1 MHNVETMSSQDKNI
15 QINNVNNNSSSIS
28 SAEKNAL
35 MKKLEIEGEQ
45 QLKNL
50 QLKNKLTV
58 DSLTDI
64 MEGGFSE
71 FKQKTGKNPTYAEM
85 RAMYG

>member
-1 MHNVETMSSQDKNI
+1 MSSKDKNI

-28 SAEKNAL
+28 SAEKNEL
-35 MKKLEIEGEQ
+35 MKKLETEGEQ

-64 MEGGFSE
+64 MEDGFSE